1 MAETFREQL
10 LIQVASNQHVV
21 AVLLAANVAALVVDL
36 LILLFVNEPGSAGA
50 TVGIMSLPGILG
62 MIAWTSYALY
72 RCRDGM
78 PYGRTGPVVETE
90 DDGPPSL

>member
-10 LIQVASNQHVV
+10 LVQACANQQVIVL
-21 AVLLAANVAALVVDL
+21 LLAANVVALVLDIA
-36 LILLFVNEPGSAGA
+36 ILLFVNEPGSPGA
-50 TVGIMSLPGILG
+50 TVGLMSLPGIAF

-72 RCRDGM
+72 RCRDGL
-78 PYGRTGPVVETE
+78 PYGRSGPTLET